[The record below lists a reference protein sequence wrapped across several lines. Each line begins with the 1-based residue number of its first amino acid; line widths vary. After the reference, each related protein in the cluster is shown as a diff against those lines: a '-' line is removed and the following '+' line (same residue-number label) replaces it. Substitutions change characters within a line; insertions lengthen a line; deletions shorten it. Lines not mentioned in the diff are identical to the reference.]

1 MAGLCVRLPQSPLTN
16 LRFLRS
22 RTLKI
27 VLCSSTSSVECN
39 KWEPFI
45 KKKVV
50 MRVGYVGSDYRGL
63 QMQRDE
69 HQLSTIEGELEK
81 AIFKAGG
88 IRESNFGNL
97 YKIGWARS
105 SRTDKGVHSLATM
118 ISLKMEIP
126 ADAWEDDPNGITLAN
141 CVNSSLPENIRVFS
155 ILPSKKRFDARRECN
170 ARKYSYLI
178 PAEIIGIKNDSA
190 SSEIEYHI
198 ANFNDIL
205 NSFEGEHPFHNF
217 TIRSKYRKQSPARNL
232 LKNDS
237 LLKKGRPSSEEEI
250 SGSEE
255 IDGEQ
260 NRKEQGVVTI
270 VEAENQNAE
279 GNCNLKVSH
288 SKDLNSVIPIQA
300 RWLHEPDARDKLSS
314 AHFRRIF
321 HCHCG
326 KLEKLLDMNYVEVSI
341 CGESFML
348 HQIRKMVGTAV
359 AIKRNLLPHDTL
371 RMSLCKF
378 SRIVL
383 PLAPS
388 EVLVLKGNN
397 FALRNH
403 PGNIIRPEMLTL
415 LESDDILRAVDDFY
429 YSTLLPQ
436 LSRFLDPSKSPWSEW
451 VEILDANTSIPDYQL
466 EEVRV
471 AWKLWKAQYDS
482 RTKFPSVLAQG
493 TLCII
498 TNLMFC

>member
-1 MAGLCVRLPQSPLTN
+1 M
-16 LRFLRS
+16 
-22 RTLKI
+22 
-27 VLCSSTSSVECN
+27 
-39 KWEPFI
+39 
-45 KKKVV
+45 
-50 MRVGYVGSDYRGL
+50 
-63 QMQRDE
+63 
-69 HQLSTIEGELEK
+69 
-81 AIFKAGG
+81 
-88 IRESNFGNL
+88 
-97 YKIGWARS
+97 
-105 SRTDKGVHSLATM
+105 
-118 ISLKMEIP
+118 
-126 ADAWEDDPNGITLAN
+126 
-141 CVNSSLPENIRVFS
+141 
-155 ILPSKKRFDARRECN
+155 
-170 ARKYSYLI
+170 
-178 PAEIIGIKNDSA
+178 
-190 SSEIEYHI
+190 
-198 ANFNDIL
+198 
-205 NSFEGEHPFHNF
+205 
-217 TIRSKYRKQSPARNL
+217 

-288 SKDLNSVIPIQA
+288 SEDLNSVIPIQA

-326 KLEKLLDMNYVEVSI
+326 KLEKLLGMNYVEVSI

-415 LESDDILRAVDDFY
+415 LESDDILKAVDDFY

-451 VEILDANTSIPDYQL
+451 VEILDANTRIPDYQL

-482 RTKFPSVLAQG
+482 RTKFPSVLAQESG
-493 TLCII
+493 VV
-498 TNLMFC
+498 